1 MAIKENN
8 VLSKQLMEQME
19 KNVQLNNFAN
29 AINSGYLKMATK
41 AFLGTKWEER
51 FVVLTNVGLLYFSD
65 PHLPP
70 LDLFPVLDCEIV
82 KVPANEVKGDE
93 NTFKLVYLT
102 KHVTFQCASRA
113 EYENWTKQ
121 IKKLQQVTVE
131 VRDRLKQEEVRR
143 MTMLMGQT
151 M

>member
-1 MAIKENN
+1 
-8 VLSKQLMEQME
+8 MEQME

-29 AINSGYLKMATK
+29 AINSGYLKMATR

-51 FVVLTNVGLLYFSD
+51 FVVLTNVGLLYFAD
-65 PHLPP
+65 PHHPP

-82 KVPANEVKGDE
+82 KVPSNEVKGDE

-102 KHVTFQCASRA
+102 KHVTFQCSSRA

-143 MTMLMGQT
+143 MTMLMGQS

>member
-1 MAIKENN
+1 MTQKVITFEKVAIKENN

-41 AFLGTKWEER
+41 AFLKTKWEER

-113 EYENWTKQ
+113 EYENWTK
-121 IKKLQQVTVE
+121 
-131 VRDRLKQEEVRR
+131 
-143 MTMLMGQT
+143 
-151 M
+151 